1 MTDDLIAYFGYGS
14 LVNRNTLRT
23 NFISTHRAQ
32 LKGWKRHWQ
41 ARSKDCDV
49 SNDIALLSVHRD
61 KDCAIDGMLVID
73 KAESLS
79 SLDQR
84 EVEYERVH
92 LDLSDL
98 IITDVPQVIPQTLF
112 VYVGNEHGSS
122 RHDKQLIQSYLD
134 AVLFGFYNEFGEAGV
149 LRYFETTEGFSR
161 PLIMDREKPI
171 YARSDIVPSELLK
184 WFDDLLENA
193 GAEFI
198 SQS

>member
-1 MTDDLIAYFGYGS
+1 MSGDLIAYFGYGS

-23 NFISTHRAQ
+23 NYVSTQRVQ

-49 SNDIALLSVHRD
+49 SNDIALLSIHRD

-73 KAESLS
+73 KAESLP

-84 EVEYERVH
+84 EVEYERVQ
-92 LDLSDL
+92 LGLSDL
-98 IITDVPQVIPQTLF
+98 VVFDETLEIPQTLF
-112 VYVGNEHGSS
+112 VYVGNGQGTLSKE
-122 RHDKQLIQSYLD
+122 KQLLQSYLD

-149 LRYFETTEGFSR
+149 LRFFETTEGFSR

-171 YARSDIVPSELLK
+171 YARADIVPSELLK
-184 WFDDLLENA
+184 WFDEHLEKA

-198 SQS
+198 SHS